1 MLNFSEGEGITW
13 SNMQSSGRCS
23 TSAER
28 PVTEPVY
35 SQRWVLYLSAE
46 GVVVLLCPLG
56 KRAPKTVQG
65 LGFVFFKVNVG
76 VARLSRLWM
85 KGLGWRVEGGGWSV
99 EG

>member
-1 MLNFSEGEGITW
+1 MH
-13 SNMQSSGRCS
+13 
-23 TSAER
+23 
-28 PVTEPVY
+28 
-35 SQRWVLYLSAE
+35 
-46 GVVVLLCPLG
+46 CPLG

-65 LGFVFFKVNVG
+65 FGFVFFTVNVG